1 LVDHRRPTKNWLICL
16 PRKELKVES
25 GVIEAQKD
33 AKDIQIKD
41 LRRFFRNSLTMNQV
55 SQTRLDFKTV

>member
-1 LVDHRRPTKNWLICL
+1 LVDHRRPTENWLICL

-41 LRRFFRNSLTMNQV
+41 LG
-55 SQTRLDFKTV
+55 DFLETL